1 MNGRA
6 RGSVVL
12 ALLLVACQPSPSPSV
27 QAVELTVFAAASL
40 QDALDA
46 VTTVYIDAVPGTTL
60 VIATDSSAALR
71 TKIQEG
77 APADVFLSADVAN
90 PDALA
95 DRGLVT
101 GETVAYAGNS
111 LALVVPTGNPA
122 GIQSPADLANDG
134 VQVIA
139 AGDEVPI
146 TGYAA
151 QVLASLSKT
160 PGYPAGF
167 VDSYAANVVSEED
180 NVRSVLTKLE
190 LGEGDAGFVYQTDAL
205 SSLRVTAI
213 PIPEAANVS
222 ATYVGCVIA
231 TSDHVEEATA
241 FLEWLAGPVGQAVLA
256 EFGFEAP

>member
-6 RGSVVL
+6 GGSVVL
-12 ALLLVACQPSPSPSV
+12 AMLLVACQPSPSPSV

-40 QDALDA
+40 QDTLDA
-46 VTTVYIDAVPGTTL
+46 VTTVYTDAVPGTTL

-71 TKIQEG
+71 TQIQEG
-77 APADVFLSADVAN
+77 APADVFLSADTAN
-90 PDALA
+90 PDALV

-101 GETVAYAGNS
+101 GDTVAYAGNS
-111 LALVVPTGNPA
+111 LALVVPTENPA
-122 GIQSPADLANDG
+122 GIRSPADLGNEG

-139 AGDEVPI
+139 AGPEVPI
-146 TGYAA
+146 TTYAE
-151 QVLASLSKT
+151 QVLTSLSKM
-160 PGYPAGF
+160 PGYPAGYIE
-167 VDSYAANVVSEED
+167 SYAANVVSEEE

-190 LGEGDAGFVYQTDAL
+190 LGEGDAGFVYQTDAQ

-231 TSDHVEEATA
+231 TSDHAEEATA
-241 FLEWLAGPVGQAVLA
+241 FLEWLAGPVGQAVLG
-256 EFGFEAP
+256 EFGFVAP